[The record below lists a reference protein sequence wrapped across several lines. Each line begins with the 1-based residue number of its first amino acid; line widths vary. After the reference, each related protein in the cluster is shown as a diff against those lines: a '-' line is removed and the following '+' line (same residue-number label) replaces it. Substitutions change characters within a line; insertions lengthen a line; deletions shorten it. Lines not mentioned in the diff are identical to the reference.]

1 MDRTNVT
8 SSGYTFNGQNFTNE
22 TRTDSQGNNYTVAV
36 PSTISTA
43 TLSAPTTL
51 PVTQPQY
58 NTSGQQSLA
67 SQAGAYVNTATTA
80 AEQALQ
86 AEQDALKASQTD
98 VGRLLTDAGNKGTDI
113 ASQYNQQD
121 ATGQSVNSLAAKLR
135 QLSARSNALSIDNL
149 AKSQREINNATGQN
163 ITQSAVTR
171 NTADATR
178 ENLINQASIAMESAI
193 VNADYQSAKSYADQM
208 VDAKY
213 DKLEADT
220 KAALFNLENNK
231 ERFTAAEKKV
241 AEATAARLKKEEKDL
256 EEKKADEK
264 ASRELLINA
273 TPYAPAGVTSQAKK
287 IIERGGTALEVAI
300 ALGKYGGDYMGDLVK
315 RSSIASNEANIRQS
329 DASARKSNAEYEK
342 TIKEIKLLG
351 QAPQVTAPVGTNA
364 NFVQNLAASAVNKE
378 SLSQTERTA
387 VTKNLTVLDQLD
399 SLQANIAKQN
409 KTGFVK
415 GKVNNVMAA
424 IGKNADVGTIN
435 AQLQAIV
442 PNLARG
448 VYGEVGVLTDGDI
461 ENYRKTLPTLTMPQD
476 QNDAVLALTL
486 KVVQK
491 NLKNTLETAANSK
504 MDVSRFAPQY
514 QEVTNKINDI
524 NDRIGVSKQEVLDY
538 GRKNPQAQQ
547 MIADLSA
554 QGMKPSEILKVL
566 GVEN

>member
-1 MDRTNVT
+1 MDRQNVT

-43 TLSAPTTL
+43 TLSTPTTL

-67 SQAGAYVNTATTA
+67 SQAGAYVNGALTS
-80 AEQALQ
+80 AEQSLK

-149 AKSQREINNATGQN
+149 AKSQGEINKATGQN

-256 EEKKADEK
+256 EEKKANEK
-264 ASRELLINA
+264 AVSDLIVNASSQGAPQDIVNRAKNAKTASEAAIVLGQYAGNYWAIEKAKQDALKVRADRLATSGVTGVTGDTKAQLASLSKEAQSYINSIQRGETTRDAVFTKLGATKAALALKNEISVGLDLIAGGKTGTKIINATEAANFQNLLNTMGNIDITAYGQIDTPGGLIFDIRNPTTAAYIDQIVASLSLEKRELLK
-273 TPYAPAGVTSQAKK
+273 GS
-287 IIERGGTALEVAI
+287 GAI
-300 ALGKYGGDYMGDLVK
+300 SDYESRTL
-315 RSSIASNEANIRQS
+315 AN
-329 DASARKSNAEYEK
+329 
-342 TIKEIKLLG
+342 
-351 QAPQVTAPVGTNA
+351 
-364 NFVQNLAASAVNKE
+364 AASI
-378 SLSQTERTA
+378 LGR
-387 VTKNLTVLDQLD
+387 KNI
-399 SLQANIAKQN
+399 S
-409 KTGFVK
+409 
-415 GKVNNVMAA
+415 
-424 IGKNADVGTIN
+424 
-435 AQLQAIV
+435 
-442 PNLARG
+442 
-448 VYGEVGVLTDGDI
+448 
-461 ENYRKTLPTLTMPQD
+461 
-476 QNDAVLALTL
+476 
-486 KVVQK
+486 
-491 NLKNTLETAANSK
+491 ETAAK
-504 MDVSRFAPQY
+504 TAL
-514 QEVTNKINDI
+514 NDI
-524 NDRIGVSKQEVLDY
+524 KTIFEDKVKKYNEQVGLSPENDPNSPWNRARQSQES
-538 GRKNPQAQQ
+538 G
-547 MIADLSA
+547 LSSMA
-554 QGMKPSEILKVL
+554 AKGHIDPNAPFGEVRFNIPTSTPIK
-566 GVEN
+566 

>member
-149 AKSQREINNATGQN
+149 AKSQGEINKATGQN

-193 VNADYQSAKSYADQM
+193 VNADYQSAKSYADQL

-241 AEATAARLKKEEKDL
+241 AEATAARLRKEEADIETQKE
-256 EEKKADEK
+256 EEKNIQNIGLTLRKYGADDKIVSEVLNAKSFNEAILKAGSSLQDPKAKLELREIKANIALKEAQTRKEDREAVLTKEPTAKEK
-264 ASRELLINA
+264 AA
-273 TPYAPAGVTSQAKK
+273 AAQAVAQAKSSAQAAQDK
-287 IIERGGTALEVAI
+287 IEAVDSILSKKAGI
-300 ALGKYGGDYMGDLVK
+300 
-315 RSSIASNEANIRQS
+315 SSR
-329 DASARKSNAEYEK
+329 
-342 TIKEIKLLG
+342 
-351 QAPQVTAPVGTNA
+351 VGTNIFSRGIVA
-364 NFVQNLAASAVNKE
+364 PALGGAALGLGAGPFGAAAGAVAGSAVGIKSAVTGEGQQVSGAVHQLTSGLTLQALIDAKKNGATFGALTQEELRLLAASATKLNDWELRDSNDKPTGYWNIDEKSFNEEVKNIQNLSRKALLQSQGTLITEDE
-378 SLSQTERTA
+378 SSL
-387 VTKNLTVLDQLD
+387 LD
-399 SLQANIAKQN
+399 STFQEDEPTANE
-409 KTGFVK
+409 
-415 GKVNNVMAA
+415 
-424 IGKNADVGTIN
+424 
-435 AQLQAIV
+435 
-442 PNLARG
+442 
-448 VYGEVGVLTDGDI
+448 Y
-461 ENYRKTLPTLTMPQD
+461 
-476 QNDAVLALTL
+476 
-486 KVVQK
+486 
-491 NLKNTLETAANSK
+491 
-504 MDVSRFAPQY
+504 Y
-514 QEVTNKINDI
+514 Q
-524 NDRIGVSKQEVLDY
+524 
-538 GRKNPQAQQ
+538 
-547 MIADLSA
+547 
-554 QGMKPSEILKVL
+554 
-566 GVEN
+566 

>member
-8 SSGYTFNGQNFTNE
+8 DKGYTFNGQNFTNE

-80 AEQALQ
+80 AEQTLQ

-241 AEATAARLKKEEKDL
+241 AEATTARLLKEQKKYEEDKANEKDISKMII
-256 EEKKADEK
+256 E
-264 ASRELLINA
+264 A
-273 TPYAPAGVTSQAKK
+273 TPNAPTSVIANAKK
-287 IIERGGTALEVAI
+287 LAESGASKLAVAQ
-300 ALGKYGGDYMGDLVK
+300 ALGVYGGDVLK
-315 RSSIASNEANIRQS
+315 RTLMEEQIKTERAQRRQIEAKTSELGVSLPSGLKATAVVNQPVFQKLRAKEQTQAVALDNLIREINYYKAEVNAGGTS
-329 DASARKSNAEYEK
+329 GGVNLFGADSARLSSRLNSLLFAAAQAE
-342 TIKEIKLLG
+342 
-351 QAPQVTAPVGTNA
+351 GTGA
-364 NFVQNLAASAVNKE
+364 
-378 SLSQTERTA
+378 
-387 VTKNLTVLDQLD
+387 
-399 SLQANIAKQN
+399 LQAADKAVLEQSLPNPTTLGGAFTNLKQGGLDGMN
-409 KTGFVK
+409 EKLDVQIQKYTDNMGTLGLSPTYNEFSRATA
-415 GKVNNVMAA
+415 GMLPPPPGEDIS
-424 IGKNADVGTIN
+424 IGTD
-435 AQLQAIV
+435 AQGNMQFS
-442 PNLARG
+442 
-448 VYGEVGVLTDGDI
+448 
-461 ENYRKTLPTLTMPQD
+461 LPTST
-476 QNDAVLALTL
+476 
-486 KVVQK
+486 KK
-491 NLKNTLETAANSK
+491 
-504 MDVSRFAPQY
+504 Y
-514 QEVTNKINDI
+514 
-524 NDRIGVSKQEVLDY
+524 
-538 GRKNPQAQQ
+538 
-547 MIADLSA
+547 
-554 QGMKPSEILKVL
+554 
-566 GVEN
+566 

>member
-149 AKSQREINNATGQN
+149 AKSEAEINKATGQN
-163 ITQSAVTR
+163 ITSTAVRR

-178 ENLINQASIAMESAI
+178 ENLINQASIAMELAI
-193 VNADYQSAKSYADQM
+193 VDADYQSAKSYADQM

-213 DKLEADT
+213 DQLEANT

-241 AEATAARLKKEEKDL
+241 AEATAARLRKEERDI
-256 EEKKADEK
+256 ETQKANEK
-264 ASRELLINA
+264 AISDLVINAATQDAPKSLRDKAALAKTPAEAANILGVYAGDYLKNELLKEQI
-273 TPYAPAGVTSQAKK
+273 K
-287 IIERGGTALEVAI
+287 
-300 ALGKYGGDYMGDLVK
+300 
-315 RSSIASNEANIRQS
+315 
-329 DASARKSNAEYEK
+329 K
-342 TIKEIKLLG
+342 TIADTAKTRSEIVKIDNQSSLLKTQPTG
-351 QAPQVTAPVGTNA
+351 VVTAPNGDAIGIPNET
-364 NFVQNLAASAVNKE
+364 
-378 SLSQTERTA
+378 
-387 VTKNLTVLDQLD
+387 
-399 SLQANIAKQN
+399 I
-409 KTGFVK
+409 
-415 GKVNNVMAA
+415 AA
-424 IGKNADVGTIN
+424 IGKLKLNEGQANAVAFTSRMIQSAQALDKQLGEIKPTGGFYETSGYDPTSAGSSIGRLVGSDQSRVYSTNSQDFIRAKLRKESGATIGKDEFEADAAIYTPSGAGLDEKDLLL
-435 AQLQAIV
+435 AQTKRDEAIKSMIAQAGPAAPYLQQ
-442 PNLARG
+442 
-448 VYGEVGVLTDGDI
+448 YYEQSKTQGDAFVSA
-461 ENYRKTLPTLTMPQD
+461 NPQL
-476 QNDAVLALTL
+476 NEWY
-486 KVVQK
+486 
-491 NLKNTLETAANSK
+491 KNTTSAVNTSTAQAATSGG
-504 MDVSRFAPQY
+504 
-514 QEVTNKINDI
+514 T
-524 NDRIGVSKQEVLDY
+524 Y
-538 GRKNPQAQQ
+538 GFSDNQK
-547 MIADLSA
+547 
-554 QGMKPSEILKVL
+554 
-566 GVEN
+566 